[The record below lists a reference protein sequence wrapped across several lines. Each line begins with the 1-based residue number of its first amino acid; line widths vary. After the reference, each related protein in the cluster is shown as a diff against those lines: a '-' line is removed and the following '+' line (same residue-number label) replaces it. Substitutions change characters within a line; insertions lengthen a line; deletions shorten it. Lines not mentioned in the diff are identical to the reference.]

1 MMKLVLG
8 PLIQSRLW
16 CESRNS
22 CAVCLWLGWTFILRA
37 SYDYM
42 CYNSV
47 LRQPLDWKR
56 RPRAQISI
64 MVDLLLRRKRGTTK
78 QILHCVLVTFGSADG
93 HSGPT
98 FSPLLRWIALTSI
111 NYGPLHYVGIFKK
124 ALWKTLLKLSI
135 GAFVVDSRSSRSH
148 AYSTA
153 FSLKSSFTSMK
164 SNTSQATAVVHVG
177 SSGGCS
183 CLPRFH
189 TPTATI
195 E

>member
-1 MMKLVLG
+1 MNLPAFAQSVMPAQHDGRIYAMMKLVLG

-111 NYGPLHYVGIFKK
+111 NYGPLHYLGSFKK

-135 GAFVVDSRSSRSH
+135 GLSSLISEVLEAMPTPRLS
-148 AYSTA
+148 AW
-153 FSLKSSFTSMK
+153 SLHLR
-164 SNTSQATAVVHVG
+164 V
-177 SSGGCS
+177 
-183 CLPRFH
+183 
-189 TPTATI
+189 
-195 E
+195 